1 MYGSCYL
8 QIAGAE
14 RSSDPFFCLHIRIRY
29 PPLDRVPSWAL
40 RMTLGPWCNLWV
52 GLYGGYD
59 SISLLDWFS
68 SISAFSSATDHTH
81 THTHT
86 HTSSSVYNP
95 FLRPLN
101 PLLHTSNTLVC
112 SPDQRNSVFLFKG
125 MRKCLQSQFRNWEWL
140 RKDKLWN
147 FASLPISAELVSTF
161 SCRYY
166 SQLGVEMSMRHLF
179 PEFHVLEKAKALRR
193 LVFPWRRSHT
203 TPLRPSQTL
212 ERGEGSSR
220 PGSLTLSFFGL
231 PPFLLSTISWTS

>member
-86 HTSSSVYNP
+86 HTHLALSITLFSGHLTPFSIPPTHWSALQTRGILYSSSRGWENVYSHNLGTESDLGKISSGILP
-95 FLRPLN
+95 ACP
-101 PLLHTSNTLVC
+101 S
-112 SPDQRNSVFLFKG
+112 
-125 MRKCLQSQFRNWEWL
+125 LQS
-140 RKDKLWN
+140 LWVH
-147 FASLPISAELVSTF
+147 SAAGT
-161 SCRYY
+161 
-166 SQLGVEMSMRHLF
+166 
-179 PEFHVLEKAKALRR
+179 
-193 LVFPWRRSHT
+193 
-203 TPLRPSQTL
+203 
-212 ERGEGSSR
+212 
-220 PGSLTLSFFGL
+220 TLSLVWRCLWGISF
-231 PPFLLSTISWTS
+231 PSSTC